1 MDMTVV
7 VTAVAAVAAIA
18 LVAGLAIVLTAP
30 QERTAR
36 DVLVDDVRT
45 ATRRERGEGLILRRL
60 LPPAPA
66 ALLDRSDL
74 DAIERRLREAGR
86 PYSLTATEFVRF
98 RVLWAI
104 IAGLIGALF
113 FNGSELPVLGIF
125 AVAFAVGGYAFPDV
139 WLSSAARSRTRRLER
154 ALPDMVDSLVLAL
167 EAGMDLEG
175 ALRRVG
181 AKQQG
186 PLGEAFAEVL
196 AELNAG
202 YSLTQAIER
211 LESRTISPELA
222 DLLTLIQQSRR
233 LGVGLSTSLRTRAQE
248 MRSRRRLKAQES
260 AQRAPLKM
268 TIPLV
273 LFFLPALMIVFLG
286 PAILSF
292 AGAQ

>member
-1 MDMTVV
+1 MDMTIVV
-7 VTAVAAVAAIA
+7 PALAALAGLV

-45 ATRRERGEGLILRRL
+45 TARRERGEGLILRRL
-60 LPPAPA
+60 LPPAPE
-66 ALLDRSDL
+66 ALLDRADL
-74 DAIERRLREAGR
+74 GAIERRLREAGR
-86 PYSLTATEFVRF
+86 PYGLTATEFVRF

-113 FNGSELPVLGIF
+113 FSGSELPVLIVF
-125 AVAFAVGGYAFPDV
+125 SLAFALGGYAFPDV
-139 WLSSAARSRTRRLER
+139 WLSSAARSRTQRLER

-175 ALRRVG
+175 AVRRVG

-186 PLGEAFAEVL
+186 PLGEAFADLL

-202 YSLTQAIER
+202 YSLTQALER
-211 LESRTISPELA
+211 LESRTISAELA
-222 DLLTLIQQSRR
+222 DLITLIGQSRK
-233 LGVGLSTSLRTRAQE
+233 LGVSLSTGLRTRAQE
-248 MRSRRRLKAQES
+248 MRSRRRLKAQEA

-292 AGAQ
+292 TGAR